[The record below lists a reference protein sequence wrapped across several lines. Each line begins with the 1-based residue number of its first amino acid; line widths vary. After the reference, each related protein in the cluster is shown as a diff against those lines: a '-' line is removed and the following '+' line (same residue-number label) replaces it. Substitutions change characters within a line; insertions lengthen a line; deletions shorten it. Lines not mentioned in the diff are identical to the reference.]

1 MLFNE
6 AKTVTGELW
15 EPGKRAGWGRGGATG
30 GLGAGMRSG
39 AVGRLVAGGRAASG
53 DGHARELGRQ
63 VRGLGKHWDTG
74 DGEIRWDT
82 ECFDEMSCAEQA
94 TGKHTDYI
102 PIYKGGV
109 RAKASGTHTRLL
121 SRANPQ
127 CPHTTHPALVP
138 NITGHQQGRA
148 SLGVTRPRE
157 PRMSGSESGP

>member
-1 MLFNE
+1 
-6 AKTVTGELW
+6 
-15 EPGKRAGWGRGGATG
+15 
-30 GLGAGMRSG
+30 MRSG
-39 AVGRLVAGGRAASG
+39 AAGRLVAGGRAASG

-82 ECFDEMSCAEQA
+82 ECVDEMSRAEQV

-109 RAKASGTHTRLL
+109 RAKASSTHTWLL

-127 CPHTTHPALVP
+127 CPHTTHPAPVP
-138 NITGHQQGRA
+138 DITGDHSAPGNLVCVRA
-148 SLGVTRPRE
+148 RVWAVTSPAAWSDDLKSDSSRHR
-157 PRMSGSESGP
+157 GA